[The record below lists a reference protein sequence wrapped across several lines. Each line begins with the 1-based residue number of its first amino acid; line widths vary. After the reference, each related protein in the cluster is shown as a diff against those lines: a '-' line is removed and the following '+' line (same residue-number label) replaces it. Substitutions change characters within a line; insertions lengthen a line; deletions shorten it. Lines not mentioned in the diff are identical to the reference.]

1 MTARHNIN
9 KDTINNNRIPY
20 DSLLKNQDII
30 QVFESSVE
38 IIMLHNSVGEMF
50 CYFIN
55 KMLVLIIRRCFSRNI
70 VLIDFVSLAYVL
82 NSFECADVTN
92 TDDITTKSDRL

>member
-30 QVFESSVE
+30 QVFESSVSVE

-55 KMLVLIIRRCFSRNI
+55 KMLVLIIRRCLSRNI
-70 VLIDFVSLAYVL
+70 VLIDFVSLAYV
-82 NSFECADVTN
+82 F
-92 TDDITTKSDRL
+92 K